1 MKGTGRAIEKVLR
14 LGLYWQGQEDV
25 LVSIRTGS
33 VGAVDDVVGVE
44 SGEEAGF
51 EESRVRRVSS
61 LEVGVRLR

>member
-51 EESRVRRVSS
+51 EESRVRWVSS